1 MKRPWS
7 GQLEKSSEE
16 ERPDFDPTNPL
27 CPGIN
32 INIFLRREKYFF
44 EWGKIGAGESVVM
57 QAGAC
62 CVF

>member
-27 CPGIN
+27 CPGLGLFITYQ
-32 INIFLRREKYFF
+32 IQKGVDL
-44 EWGKIGAGESVVM
+44 
-57 QAGAC
+57 
-62 CVF
+62 